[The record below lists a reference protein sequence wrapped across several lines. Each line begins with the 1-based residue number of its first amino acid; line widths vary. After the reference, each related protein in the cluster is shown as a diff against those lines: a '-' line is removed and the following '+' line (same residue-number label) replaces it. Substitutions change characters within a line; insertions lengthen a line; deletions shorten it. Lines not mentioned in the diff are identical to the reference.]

1 MSDID
6 QAALDRLVDATFA
19 AFRHGSAPRPR
30 AAASPQPRAARAVTM
45 RAEARPG
52 RSCALIITEKD
63 GSAGEAILDAA
74 TCREVAAALTRAAR

>member
-19 AFRHGSAPRPR
+19 AFRHGSAPR
-30 AAASPQPRAARAVTM
+30 PRAARAVTM

>member
-1 MSDID
+1 MTID
-6 QAALDRLVDATFA
+6 QAALDRLVDAA
-19 AFRHGSAPRPR
+19 YGAFRHDTAPQPR
-30 AAASPQPRAARAVTM
+30 AAASPRTRAARAVTM

-63 GSAGEAILDAA
+63 GSVGEAILDAA